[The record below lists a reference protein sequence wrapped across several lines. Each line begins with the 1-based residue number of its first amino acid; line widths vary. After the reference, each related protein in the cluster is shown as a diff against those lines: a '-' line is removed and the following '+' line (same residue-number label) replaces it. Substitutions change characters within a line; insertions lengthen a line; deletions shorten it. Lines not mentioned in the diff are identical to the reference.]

1 MGDAAPDV
9 VPDATPDVTPD
20 ETPSD
25 TKWYSGGDLS
35 DEDVGY
41 LQNRGLDEDPIKLY
55 RSYRELEKFKGMD
68 ETKILTMP
76 DEGDDEALSA
86 LHGRL
91 GRPDDAAGYGT
102 EVPDDGTVDLKFS
115 EAFDGKAFD
124 IGLTKKQN
132 ADLREWQM
140 AYAAEVNETAVNELK
155 MEQETQIEQLK
166 KEWGTNYSEAEEIA
180 KRAFRQFGVEGETSS
195 ELEGMLGSAGLM
207 RLFKS
212 IGDSLVGDSG
222 VHPDTVS
229 TGYAKT
235 REQVAAD
242 KADLIAKIGSDRE
255 RREEYI
261 SGRRGPDVIAME
273 KLDDF
278 LAVGAEPLR

>member
-9 VPDATPDVTPD
+9 APDVAPD
-20 ETPSD
+20 ETQVD

-41 LQNRGLDEDPIKLY
+41 LQNRGLDDDPIKLY

-76 DEGDDEALSA
+76 DTDDADGWSS
-86 LHGRL
+86 LHARL
-91 GRPDDAAGYGT
+91 GRPDDAAGYET
-102 EVPDDGTVDLKFS
+102 EIPEDGSVDVKFS
-115 EAFDGKAFD
+115 EAFDEKSFD
-124 IGLTKKQN
+124 IGLSKEQN
-132 ADLREWQM
+132 AKLREWQIG
-140 AYAAEVNETAVNELK
+140 YAAEINEAAANELK
-155 MEQETQIEQLK
+155 IEQETQIEQLK
-166 KEWGTNYSEAEEIA
+166 KDWGTKYPEAEEIA
-180 KRAFRQFGVEGETSS
+180 KRAFRQFGVGDETST

-207 RLFKS
+207 RLFKN
-212 IGDSLVGDSG
+212 IGDQLMGDSG
-222 VHPDTVS
+222 VNPDTVS
-229 TGYAKT
+229 TGYGKT
-235 REQVAAD
+235 REQAVAD